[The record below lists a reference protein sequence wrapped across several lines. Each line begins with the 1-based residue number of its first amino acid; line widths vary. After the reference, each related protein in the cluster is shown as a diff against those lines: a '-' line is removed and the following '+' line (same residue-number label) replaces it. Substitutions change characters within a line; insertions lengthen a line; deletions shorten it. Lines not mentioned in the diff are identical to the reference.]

1 MSGDVLLVTGVGMPL
16 QAMFAAVATIDEYL
30 PNRHALI
37 GGLAVMIRVA
47 DAHRATGDI
56 DEVAFGTE
64 PEPAQILVDAGVAV
78 STSTRSTVEAG
89 GVKIDIIAVDDYD
102 LAELPD
108 EGASRMFV
116 LSHRWALDTATPVSV
131 GLVDHSGAVL
141 STTTTNVAAR
151 AALVACKAQS
161 SRGRRAERGVKQA
174 SDLYDLYR
182 LLQSD
187 LAAGRTVVSTLAT
200 APADLGEWTL
210 AQLRERFV
218 DDGPSTVRMISNLA
232 LAGPVTVDD
241 LAGVYAAVTAN
252 R

>member
-1 MSGDVLLVTGVGMPL
+1 MPL

-102 LAELPD
+102 L
-108 EGASRMFV
+108 
-116 LSHRWALDTATPVSV
+116 
-131 GLVDHSGAVL
+131 
-141 STTTTNVAAR
+141 
-151 AALVACKAQS
+151 
-161 SRGRRAERGVKQA
+161 
-174 SDLYDLYR
+174 YR

-187 LAAGRTVVSTLAT
+187 LAAGRSVVSTLAT